1 MAMSSKINASLFL
14 FFCMVVLVQNSEA
27 ISCGQVQSN
36 LISCFNYLRNGGP
49 IPLNCC
55 IGVRS
60 LNAAATT
67 TADRQTVCRCAL
79 SIVKAIPGI
88 SNANLSA
95 LPGKCRVNLPYKIS
109 TSINCNKLVPTSDFI
124 VPQI

>member
-1 MAMSSKINASLFL
+1 MAMFSKINAFVFGSRYGGSI
-14 FFCMVVLVQNSEA
+14 QNSEA

-95 LPGKCRVNLPYKIS
+95 LPGNGGQSSTRFYIKREKSPY
-109 TSINCNKLVPTSDFI
+109 
-124 VPQI
+124 